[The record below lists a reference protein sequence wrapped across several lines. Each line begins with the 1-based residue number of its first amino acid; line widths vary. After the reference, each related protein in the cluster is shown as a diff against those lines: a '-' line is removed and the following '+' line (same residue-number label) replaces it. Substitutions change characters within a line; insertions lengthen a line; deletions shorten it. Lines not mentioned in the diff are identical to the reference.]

1 MSETRAVRRLHHFS
15 EALCSELPQQSYH
28 QYNQS
33 SIPSCD
39 EFVFSDERPSVKMKL
54 DDIWNNKLQAQGECT
69 STRDGES
76 KEQFGPT
83 KTQSFLYSG
92 TKWIR
97 PEITYEMQSRTGTE
111 NLKK

>member
-1 MSETRAVRRLHHFS
+1 M
-15 EALCSELPQQSYH
+15 CSELPQQSYH

-39 EFVFSDERPSVKMKL
+39 DGVFSDERPSVKMKL

-76 KEQFGPT
+76 NERKPFLQFVPDLN
-83 KTQSFLYSG
+83 KS
-92 TKWIR
+92 
-97 PEITYEMQSRTGTE
+97 
-111 NLKK
+111 